1 MNATGEALL
10 LLDCSLL
17 RPDEAAVE
25 RIRRRIVGGVD
36 WIELLRIA
44 IPHGLLPIA
53 SRNLALHAADIIPPQ
68 TLAQLGAYR
77 KSVEERNRQQV
88 AELSRLL
95 ELFAE
100 EAIRALPFKGPLL
113 AAVEF
118 GDVSLRESHDLDLW
132 VHRRDLPAA
141 GRLLRASGYRGVIH
155 RKGVPCLLRPDR
167 GDCQTEFQNWN
178 GEVQIELHDE
188 LQSRQFSFLPDFDEV
203 WERRRTI
210 LIDRAEVPAFAP
222 EDLLLTLAVHGSKHM
237 WRRLSW
243 VVDIS
248 AVIGVHPQ
256 LDWKATLVRARR
268 WRCKRRLLSAVLL
281 AESLYHLAL
290 PEFVQMECRR
300 RSYTRSSVL
309 RVENQIIDGV
319 DARTIGNFI
328 SELQNHT
335 ENADTV
341 FDRLRIAFSYLK
353 KMLRVDEAEMLRS
366 MPGKTLLLFRL
377 SRGFRGFLGRFVGQD

>member
-1 MNATGEALL
+1 
-10 LLDCSLL
+10 
-17 RPDEAAVE
+17 
-25 RIRRRIVGGVD
+25 
-36 WIELLRIA
+36 
-44 IPHGLLPIA
+44 
-53 SRNLALHAADIIPPQ
+53 
-68 TLAQLGAYR
+68 
-77 KSVEERNRQQV
+77 
-88 AELSRLL
+88 
-95 ELFAE
+95 
-100 EAIRALPFKGPLL
+100 
-113 AAVEF
+113 
-118 GDVSLRESHDLDLW
+118 
-132 VHRRDLPAA
+132 
-141 GRLLRASGYRGVIH
+141 
-155 RKGVPCLLRPDR
+155 
-167 GDCQTEFQNWN
+167 
-178 GEVQIELHDE
+178 
-188 LQSRQFSFLPDFDEV
+188 
-203 WERRRTI
+203 
-210 LIDRAEVPAFAP
+210 
-222 EDLLLTLAVHGSKHM
+222 M